1 MSWIDLFRNNKKRN
15 TATTAKERLQIVISH
30 ERTRQS
36 QPDLITA
43 MQTEILNIIA
53 KYLGIP
59 SDKIQEQVK
68 VDVERRGEHSVLE
81 LNITLPEPTHKTLP
95 TKEAAAEGA

>member
-1 MSWIDLFRNNKKRN
+1 MSWIDLFRTKKRN
-15 TATTAKERLQIVISH
+15 TAATAKERLQIVISH

-81 LNITLPEPTHKTLP
+81 LNITLPDSATNRVLP
-95 TKEAAAEGA
+95 KEAAAE

>member
-1 MSWIDLFRNNKKRN
+1 MSWIDLFRNKKRN
-15 TATTAKERLQIVISH
+15 TAATAKERLQIVISH

-43 MQTEILNIIA
+43 MQAEILSIIA

-59 SDKIQEQVK
+59 TDKIQEQVK

-81 LNITLPEPTHKTLP
+81 LNITLPESAHKALP
-95 TKEAAAEGA
+95 KETAAEEA

>member
-1 MSWIDLFRNNKKRN
+1 MSWIDLFRNKKRN
-15 TATTAKERLQIVISH
+15 TAATAKERLQIVISH

-43 MQTEILNIIA
+43 MQAEILSIIA

-59 SDKIQEQVK
+59 NDKIQEQVK

-81 LNITLPEPTHKTLP
+81 LNITLPESAHNKVLP
-95 TKEAAAEGA
+95 KETAAEEA

>member
-1 MSWIDLFRNNKKRN
+1 MSWIDLFKKSKRN
-15 TATTAKERLQIVISH
+15 TAATAKERLQIIISH

-36 QPDLITA
+36 QPDLISA

-53 KYLGIP
+53 KYLDIP
-59 SDKIQEQVK
+59 NDKIKEQVK

-81 LNITLPEPTHKTLP
+81 LNITLPEPIL
-95 TKEAAAEGA
+95 KETDN

>member
-1 MSWIDLFRNNKKRN
+1 MSWIDLFRTKKRN

-36 QPDLITA
+36 QPDLISA
-43 MQTEILNIIA
+43 MQTEILSIIA

-59 SDKIQEQVK
+59 TDKIQEQVK

-81 LNITLPEPTHKTLP
+81 LNITLPEPATHRALP
-95 TKEAAAEGA
+95 KEATAEGG

>member
-1 MSWIDLFRNNKKRN
+1 MSWIDLFRKNKR
-15 TATTAKERLQIVISH
+15 TSAATAKERLQIVISH

-43 MQTEILNIIA
+43 MQAEILSIIA

-59 SDKIQEQVK
+59 NDKIQEQVK

-81 LNITLPEPTHKTLP
+81 LNITLPEVLP
-95 TKEAAAEGA
+95 KES

>member
-1 MSWIDLFRNNKKRN
+1 MNWIDLFRNKKRN

-36 QPDLITA
+36 QPDLISA
-43 MQTEILNIIA
+43 MQTEILSIIA

-59 SDKIQEQVK
+59 TDKIQEQVK

-81 LNITLPEPTHKTLP
+81 LNITLPESAHQTLP
-95 TKEAAAEGA
+95 REKETAAKQT

>member
-1 MSWIDLFRNNKKRN
+1 MSWIDLFRTKKRN
-15 TATTAKERLQIVISH
+15 TAVTAKERLQIVISH

-36 QPDLITA
+36 QPDLISA
-43 MQTEILNIIA
+43 MQMEILNIIA

-59 SDKIQEQVK
+59 NDKIQEQVK

-81 LNITLPEPTHKTLP
+81 LNITLPE
-95 TKEAAAEGA
+95 AAANRALSKEEATEA